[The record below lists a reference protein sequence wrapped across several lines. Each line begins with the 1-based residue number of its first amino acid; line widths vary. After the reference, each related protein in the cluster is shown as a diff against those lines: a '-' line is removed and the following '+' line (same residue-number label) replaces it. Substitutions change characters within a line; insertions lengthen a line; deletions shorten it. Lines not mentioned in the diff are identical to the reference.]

1 VQLEAP
7 AALLKLPALQGSQVA
22 LLEAPTALLA
32 VPAGHSAQA
41 PAALKLPALQG

>member
-1 VQLEAP
+1 V
-7 AALLKLPALQGSQVA
+7 LLKLPALQGAQVA

-32 VPAGHSAQA
+32 VPAAQSAQA